1 LPRFGIVVHND
12 GKKVGPLRNFWSSIC
27 AAWLVSYGAGTL
39 AAPAKTVPAPSGFTG
54 AIQAMKH
61 SVIPIACISVNGT
74 VAETLTVEGTGFFV
88 AADGT
93 FITANHVVEGMVS
106 KARKAPCPYAA
117 FYLPQTGGWSADQST
132 FRSDYYVFHAN
143 ECKRD
148 ADLDIARCRSI
159 RPVEAGHKIAPVTFE
174 TAVQPDGTPI
184 GFTGFP
190 LHFHIPLS
198 SVGNISG
205 YVETRDDGRGPRSII
220 MDKEAWPGASGSPLY
235 LTNGK
240 VVGLLRQRGVNEGN
254 GRTIGLPSRLIQEFL
269 SQNAAQ

>member
-1 LPRFGIVVHND
+1 M
-12 GKKVGPLRNFWSSIC
+12 RNWSAAC
-27 AAWLVSYGAGTL
+27 AAWLLSGFAGTVAIPAR
-39 AAPAKTVPAPSGFTG
+39 AASGPSGFIG
-54 AIQAMKH
+54 AIQGMKR

-74 VAETLTVEGTGFFV
+74 IAETLSVEGTGFFV
-88 AADGT
+88 AVDGT
-93 FITANHVVEGMVS
+93 FITANHVIEGMVS

-117 FYLPQTGGWSADQST
+117 FYLPQTGGWSSVEST

-148 ADLDIARCRSI
+148 GDLDIARCRSL

-174 TAVQPDGTPI
+174 TAVQPDGTPV

-190 LHFHIPLS
+190 LQYQIPLS

-205 YVETRDDGRGPRSII
+205 YVTTRDDGRGPRSII

-235 LTNGK
+235 LSNGK

-269 SQNAAQ
+269 SQQAAQ

>member
-1 LPRFGIVVHND
+1 M
-12 GKKVGPLRNFWSSIC
+12 GPLRTVWSGIHTILLLGCC
-27 AAWLVSYGAGTL
+27 AGSVVSAGAASASPGFIGT
-39 AAPAKTVPAPSGFTG
+39 
-54 AIQAMKH
+54 IQAIKR

-74 VAETLTVEGTGFFV
+74 VAETLTVEGTGFFI

-93 FITANHVVEGMVS
+93 FITANHVIEGMVS
-106 KARKAPCPYAA
+106 KTRKAPCPFAA
-117 FYLPQTGGWSADQST
+117 FYLPQTGGWSSAEST
-132 FRSDYYVFHAN
+132 FRSDYYVFNAN

-148 ADLDIARCRSI
+148 GDLDIARCRSI
-159 RPVEAGHKIAPVTFE
+159 RPVEAAHKIVPVAFE
-174 TAVQPDGTPI
+174 IAVQPDGTPI

-205 YVETRDDGRGPRSII
+205 YVETRDDGLGPRAII

-235 LTNGK
+235 LSNGK

-254 GRTIGLPSRLIQEFL
+254 GRSIGLPSRLIQEFL
-269 SQNAAQ
+269 KENTGQ

>member
-1 LPRFGIVVHND
+1 M
-12 GKKVGPLRNFWSSIC
+12 C
-27 AAWLVSYGAGTL
+27 AAWLLGGCAGTVS
-39 AAPAKTVPAPSGFTG
+39 VPAMAASASSGFPG
-54 AIQAMKH
+54 AIQGMKR

-74 VAETLTVEGTGFFV
+74 VAETRSVEGTGFFV

-93 FITANHVVEGMVS
+93 FITANHVIEGMVS
-106 KARKAPCPYAA
+106 KARKVSCPYAA
-117 FYLPQTGGWSADQST
+117 FYLPQTGGWSSVEST

-148 ADLDIARCRSI
+148 GDLDIARCRSI
-159 RPVEAGHKIAPVTFE
+159 RPIEPVHKIVPVTFE
-174 TAVQPDGTPI
+174 TTVQPDGTPV

-190 LHFHIPLS
+190 LQFQIPLS
-198 SVGNISG
+198 SIGNISG
-205 YVETRDDGRGPRSII
+205 YATTRDDGLGPRSII

-235 LTNGK
+235 LSNGK

-269 SQNAAQ
+269 KENTGQ

>member
-1 LPRFGIVVHND
+1 MVHDD
-12 GKKVGPLRNFWSSIC
+12 GEKVGPLRNFWSAIRAVWLLSCC
-27 AAWLVSYGAGTL
+27 AGIVA
-39 AAPAKTVPAPSGFTG
+39 VPARAASGPSGFTG
-54 AIQAMKH
+54 AIQAMKR

-93 FITANHVVEGMVS
+93 FITANHVIEGMIS
-106 KARKAPCPYAA
+106 PTRKAPCPHAA
-117 FYLPQTGGWSADQST
+117 FYLPQTGGWSSAEST

-159 RPVEAGHKIAPVTFE
+159 RPVEAVHKIIPVAFE
-174 TAVQPDGTPI
+174 TTVQPDGTPI

-205 YVETRDDGRGPRSII
+205 FVETRDDGRGPRSII

-235 LTNGK
+235 LANGK
-240 VVGLLRQRGVNEGN
+240 VVGLLRQRGINDGT
-254 GRTIGLPSRLIQEFL
+254 GRTIGTPSRLIREFL
-269 SQNAAQ
+269 TQNASQ